1 MINNDMKR
9 SATYGDLACDN
20 DTKET
25 LGAFTQT
32 DISHLLPVINVE
44 SDTTLLRQK
53 DHTVFSGAM
62 SVGSFCRA
70 KALLSTTF
78 MTGNK

>member
-1 MINNDMKR
+1 M
-9 SATYGDLACDN
+9 Y
-20 DTKET
+20 E
-25 LGAFTQT
+25 GAFTRS

-44 SDTTLLRQK
+44 SDNAIPRKK
-53 DHTVFSGAM
+53 DHTVFSAAM

-70 KALLSTTF
+70 RAVFPTTF